1 MYEFKILF
9 TILERV
15 TERQK
20 KRKRG
25 EGFIIPFKCLA
36 GGGLSRIMLS
46 ALTHCP
52 RWYRITRLLYAY
64 GFITR
69 LLQH

>member
-1 MYEFKILF
+1 VREE
-9 TILERV
+9 ERG
-15 TERQK
+15 K
-20 KRKRG
+20 
-25 EGFIIPFKCLA
+25 FIIPFKCLA

-64 GFITR
+64 GFI
-69 LLQH
+69 

>member
-1 MYEFKILF
+1 VRVREK
-9 TILERV
+9 ERG
-15 TERQK
+15 K
-20 KRKRG
+20 
-25 EGFIIPFKCLA
+25 FIIPFKCLA

-64 GFITR
+64 GFI
-69 LLQH
+69 